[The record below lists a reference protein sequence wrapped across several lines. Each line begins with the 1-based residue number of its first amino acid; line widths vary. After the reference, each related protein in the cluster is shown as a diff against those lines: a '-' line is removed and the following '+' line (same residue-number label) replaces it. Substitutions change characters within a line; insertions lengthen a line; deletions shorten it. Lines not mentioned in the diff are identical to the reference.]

1 MRTLNNNK
9 IEKIAFIGN
18 YLPRKCGIATFTT
31 DLLRS
36 LQSIN
41 QDCEFWAIAISDT
54 SKGYNY
60 PEEVRFEIKQNKVQ
74 DYNLASEFLNIN
86 RMDVVNLQ
94 HEYGIFGGKEGNY
107 ILSTLKNLNIPIVTT
122 LHTVLDEPNKDQLY
136 ILKEIG
142 DISSRIVVMSKKA
155 KNMLE
160 DIYSISKDKI
170 VIIPHGIPDIP
181 FIDPNFYKDQF
192 GVEGKRVILTFGLLS
207 PNKGIEYMIDAMPEI
222 VKQYPD
228 TVYIILGVTHPNI
241 KRVHGEEYRHNLQR
255 KAQRNGVEK
264 NVIFYNRFVDIR
276 ELIEFLGSADI
287 YVTPY
292 LGEKQIVSGTLAYA
306 MGAGKAIVSTP
317 YWYAQEMLSDGRG
330 KIVPFKNSKALAN
343 EIINLFKN
351 DVERHAI
358 RKKAYKYSRMMLWK
372 EIAKMYHELFME
384 IKKEQYKRPVIIKEF
399 QALHNSPKTL
409 PEINLSHLRNL
420 TDDTG
425 IIQHAKYVVPYRRH
439 GYCTDDNARALI
451 VTVLADKMLPED
463 ETLQNLKFTYLAY
476 LEHAF
481 NDKIG
486 RFRNFMSY
494 DRHWIEDMGSE
505 DAHGRALWSLGIA
518 VNNINSESITAMI
531 MNLFNK
537 ALPAVSKFKSLR
549 GLAYSLLGISFYLD
563 RFDGD
568 INAKRLRESVVESIY
583 KKFFEN
589 SDKSWV
595 WFENVCTYANSR
607 ITQALI
613 YAGHQ
618 MNRED
623 IVQVGIDSLNWLLQI
638 QKDENGYFVPIGNQG
653 WFKKGGEKA
662 RFDQQPIEAASMI
675 DALTTAFVVTG
686 NSQWKEEAINIFEWF
701 LGKNDLGISLY
712 DYTTGGCRDGL
723 QADGVNM
730 NQGAESTISW
740 LLALLR
746 IYSLK
751 TEDRSIHVKN
761 GKTMEIL
768 PPVNR

>member
-107 ILSTLKNLNIPIVTT
+107 ILSTLKNLNIPIITT

-160 DIYSISKDKI
+160 DIYRISKDKI

>member
-160 DIYSISKDKI
+160 DIYRISKDKI